1 MTVMDSLPIKT
12 SLIEALDE
20 LRDTIMT
27 KFKPIETLKLANV
40 KQYDITKKPTV
51 NEGVEIAKEVI
62 KRIDKLKNLK
72 K

>member
-1 MTVMDSLPIKT
+1 
-12 SLIEALDE
+12 LDE

-27 KFKPIETLKLANV
+27 KFKPVETLKLANV

-62 KRIDKLKNLK
+62 KRIDKLKKLK

>member
-1 MTVMDSLPIKT
+1 MDSLPIKT

-40 KQYDITKKPTV
+40 KQYDITKKPNV

-62 KRIDKLKNLK
+62 KRIDKLKKLK